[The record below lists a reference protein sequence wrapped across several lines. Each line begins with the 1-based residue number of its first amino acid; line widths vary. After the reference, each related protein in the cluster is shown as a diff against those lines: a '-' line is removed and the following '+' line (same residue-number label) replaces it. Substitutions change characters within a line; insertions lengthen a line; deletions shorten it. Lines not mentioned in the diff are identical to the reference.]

1 MRVTIRQVA
10 EAANV
15 SRGTVDRA
23 LNHRPG
29 VNAQVAER
37 ILKIAEELGYK
48 PNMAARTLA
57 NKKYEKT
64 IGVLLCSEGNPFF
77 KDVIQ
82 GVQDTLEELEN
93 FGIRGIVRCIKGFN
107 EKGLL
112 EGMEELR
119 QKQISGL
126 VITPVDTPVI
136 ARKME
141 ELEKAGIPVVTI
153 NTDVSDTKHLAYV
166 GCDYIKSGRV
176 AGGLLGISSQGREE
190 HMAVVTGFREVMA
203 QAQRLSGIEQVLGE
217 DYPNIQ
223 IDKVLE
229 NEDDDQKSYELIRA
243 LLEENQNLSAL
254 CFASA
259 GLEGGLKA
267 VREADPAGK
276 IRVITYDLTD
286 VVRENLKSG
295 RVLAS
300 VCQEPYR
307 QGADGVNILAQ
318 YLLYGTQPEQTAIN
332 TDITIVT
339 KYSL

>member
-37 ILKIAEELGYK
+37 ILRIADELGYK

-57 NKKYEKT
+57 NKKYVKT

-77 KDVIQ
+77 RDVIQ
-82 GVQDTLEELEN
+82 GVHDTLEELEN
-93 FGIRGIVRCIKGFN
+93 FGIRGIVRNIKGFN
-107 EKGLL
+107 EKIQL
-112 EGMEELR
+112 EVIDELR

-126 VITPVDTPVI
+126 VITPVNTPLI
-136 ARKME
+136 AKKIE
-141 ELEKAGIPVVTI
+141 ELEAEGIPVVTI
-153 NTDVSDTKHLAYV
+153 NTDVSEVKHLAYV

-176 AGGLLGISSQGREE
+176 AGGLLGISSQGKEE
-190 HMAVVTGFREVMA
+190 HVAVLIGFKEVMA
-203 QAQRLSGIEQVLGE
+203 QAQRLSGIEQVLE
-217 DYPNIQ
+217 QDYKNIL
-223 IDKVLE
+223 IDDVLE
-229 NEDDDQKSYELIRA
+229 NEDDDQKSYELICE
-243 LLEENQNLSAL
+243 LLERNQNLSAI

-259 GLEGGLKA
+259 GLSGGIKA
-267 VREADPAGK
+267 IKESEYVRN

-295 RVLAS
+295 MVMAS

-318 YLLYGTQPEQTAIN
+318 YLLYGTQPEHTAVN
-332 TDITIVT
+332 TDITIIT

>member
-37 ILKIAEELGYK
+37 ILQIAEELGYK

-57 NKKYEKT
+57 NKKYVKT

-82 GVQDTLEELEN
+82 GVNDTLEELEN
-93 FGIRGIVRCIKGFN
+93 FGIRGIVRQIKGFN
-107 EKGLL
+107 EKNQL
-112 EGMEELR
+112 EVIEELR

-126 VITPVDTPVI
+126 VVTPVDTPLI
-136 ARKME
+136 AKKIE
-141 ELEKAGIPVVTI
+141 ELETEGIPVVTI
-153 NTDVSDTKHLAYV
+153 NTDVSEVKHLAYV
-166 GCDYIKSGRV
+166 GCDYVKSGRV
-176 AGGLLGISSQGREE
+176 AGGLLGISSQGEEE
-190 HMAVVTGFREVMA
+190 HIAVLIGFKKVMA
-203 QAQRLSGIEQVLGE
+203 QAQRLNGIEQVLE
-217 DYPNIQ
+217 QDYKNIL
-223 IDKVLE
+223 IDEVLE
-229 NEDDDQKSYELIRA
+229 NEDDDQKSYEMIRA
-243 LLEENQNLSAL
+243 LLEKNQNLSAI

-259 GLEGGLKA
+259 GLCGGIKA
-267 VREADPAGK
+267 IMETDYVRK
-276 IRVITYDLTD
+276 VRVITYDLTD

-295 RVLAS
+295 MVMAS

-318 YLLYGTQPEQTAIN
+318 YLLYGTQPEDTVVN
-332 TDITIVT
+332 TDITIIT